1 MAYFDNA
8 ATSYPKPDEVYAFMD
23 KFYRN
28 YGGNAERGNYELAGG
43 AKKIIDETRN
53 ILREIL
59 QSPAKEIISD
69 FYR

>member
-8 ATSYPKPDEVYAFMD
+8 ATSYPKPDEVYDFMD

-28 YGGNAERGNYELAGG
+28 YGGNAGRGNYELACE

-53 ILREIL
+53 ILREIWRPQL
-59 QSPAKEIISD
+59 LH
-69 FYR
+69 